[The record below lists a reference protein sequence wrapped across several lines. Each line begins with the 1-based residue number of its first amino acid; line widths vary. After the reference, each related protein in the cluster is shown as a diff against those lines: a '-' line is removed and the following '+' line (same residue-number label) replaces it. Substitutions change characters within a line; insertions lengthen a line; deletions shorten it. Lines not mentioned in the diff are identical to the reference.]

1 MASSTTSAQ
10 QTSKTVREFLE
21 STPPETYEDIVG
33 LFTRRV
39 GTTGMWDISSPDLL
53 LHCSSE
59 ECSGLRFHKQQT
71 DTISVPS
78 KGWAR
83 GYLTYSCRN
92 CDKGWKVYALTVYR
106 ETNVHSDGRAYKYGE
121 YPVYGP
127 PVPAR
132 VITLIG
138 PDREFF
144 LLGRKAETRG
154 LGIGAFAY
162 YRRVVEN
169 QKSRIITEIAKV
181 AKKLGAD
188 EQVLKNF
195 EKAANENQFTT
206 AIDDIKEGL
215 PSVLFIDGHNPLTL
229 LHKAL
234 SEGLHAQDDKTCL
247 ELSESIRLVLTELAE
262 RMASVLKDQQ
272 ELKAAVSKLLNRK
285 TTQ

>member
-1 MASSTTSAQ
+1 MASSLTPSQ
-10 QTSKTVREFLE
+10 QVLKTHREFLE
-21 STPPETYEDIVG
+21 STPPETYEDVVG
-33 LFTRRV
+33 LFSRR
-39 GTTGMWDISSPDLL
+39 GTTGLWDVSSPDLL

-59 ECSGLRFHKQQT
+59 ECNGLRFYKQQK
-71 DTISVPS
+71 DTISVPD

-83 GYLTYSCRN
+83 GYLSYACRN
-92 CDKGWKVYALTVYR
+92 CGKGWKVYAVTVHR
-106 ETNVHSDGRAYKYGE
+106 ESGDQTDGRAYKYGE
-121 YPVYGP
+121 YPTYGP
-127 PVPAR
+127 SVPAR
-132 VITLIG
+132 VISLIG

-181 AKKLGAD
+181 AEKLGAD
-188 EQVLKNF
+188 EQVLRDF
-195 EKAANENQFTT
+195 EKAANETQFTT
-206 AIDDIKEGL
+206 AIDDIKQGL

-262 RMASVLKDQQ
+262 RMASVLKDQH
-272 ELKAAVSKLLNRK
+272 ELKTAVSKLLNRK
-285 TTQ
+285 SGQ